1 MKEVV
6 KYTISDRRHCV
17 KRHRRI
23 SLADMCIAT
32 YRPLLSAIS
41 LGNRLWQLLCA
52 VASLYLLMYYQGYE
66 MPLIGLAGLL
76 AVSGNI
82 WADILLARSR
92 RRGEDAQPLFCILFM
107 FSLILA
113 AVPAAA
119 FLLTSGNVV
128 AVSTCGIGE
137 LWHLC
142 TSSAAVLPGAFVLI
156 CIWWGIFVI
165 LFKEKNLQE
174 ALRLKANQ
182 L

>member
-1 MKEVV
+1 MKEIVR
-6 KYTISDRRHCV
+6 YTIYDRRHSI
-17 KRHRRI
+17 KRRRHI

-52 VASLYLLMYYQGYE
+52 VAALYLLMYYQGYE
-66 MPLIGLAGLL
+66 MSLIGLAGLI
-76 AVSGNI
+76 AVAGNI
-82 WADILLARSR
+82 WVDILLARIR
-92 RRGEDAQPLFCILFM
+92 RLGEDAQPIFCILFM

-113 AVPAAA
+113 AVPAVA
-119 FLLTSGNVV
+119 FLLTSGNTV

-137 LWHLC
+137 LWRLC
-142 TSSAAVLPGAFVLI
+142 ASSAAVLPGAFVLI

-165 LFKEKNLQE
+165 LFKEKNLHE